1 MVRIYKTFHVY
12 NPLTQKPLIKN
23 IGGENLEEIIERGK
37 AWVEQTKIDL
47 APKVEE
53 YRKNKEIQKQEIQK
67 QLTTPQFESRPFEL
81 SDMIDDSFSVLTL
94 GSTRSGKSYAIRY
107 ILNTYADKHIKV
119 CMSQSAHANAYKGDF
134 GNNTVMAHSFF
145 PEILSDMYKIN
156 AKTDMKYPFMAII
169 DDVVTAKNDKEMLKL
184 LTLYRNTR
192 ISAIIAGQASAII
205 NATGRTNINY
215 VCLFKLNSDEE
226 IEKVVKKYLR
236 SRFPSGWH
244 YRDMMAY
251 YRKAT
256 EDHQFFLINNFTGE
270 CFLTK
275 IPAQ

>member
-1 MVRIYKTFHVY
+1 
-12 NPLTQKPLIKN
+12 
-23 IGGENLEEIIERGK
+23 
-37 AWVEQTKIDL
+37 
-47 APKVEE
+47 
-53 YRKNKEIQKQEIQK
+53 
-67 QLTTPQFESRPFEL
+67 
-81 SDMIDDSFSVLTL
+81 
-94 GSTRSGKSYAIRY
+94 
-107 ILNTYADKHIKV
+107 
-119 CMSQSAHANAYKGDF
+119 
-134 GNNTVMAHSFF
+134 
-145 PEILSDMYKIN
+145 
-156 AKTDMKYPFMAII
+156 MAII

-236 SRFPSGWH
+236 SRFPHGWH

-256 EDHQFFLINNFTGE
+256 EDHQFFLINNFSGD

-275 IPAQ
+275 IPS

>member
-12 NPLTQKPLIKN
+12 NPLTQKPLMKN
-23 IGGENLEEIIERGK
+23 IGGEDLEEIIKKGK
-37 AWVEQTKIDL
+37 EWVEMTKKEL

-53 YRKNKEIQKQEIQK
+53 FRKNKEIQKAELK
-67 QLTTPQFESRPFEL
+67 KELDTPQFPTQPFEL
-81 SDMIDDSFSVLTL
+81 SDMVDDTFSILTL

-107 ILNTYADKHIKV
+107 ILNQYADKHVKV
-119 CMSQSAHANAYKGDF
+119 CMTQSSHAAAYKGDF
-134 GNNTVMAHSFF
+134 GNNTIIAKSFF
-145 PEILSDMYKIN
+145 PEILSNMYKIN
-156 AKTDMKYPFMAII
+156 SKTDNKYPFLAII

-184 LTLYRNTR
+184 LTIYRNTR
-192 ISAIIAGQASAII
+192 ISCIIAGQASAII

-236 SRFPSGWH
+236 SRFPAGWH

-251 YRKAT
+251 YRNAT

-275 IPAQ
+275 IPAY